1 MLLLALGRTYSFIV
15 TLVHQEKEVNVDAN
29 EAVVFPEDLNTLS
42 LDQLTELSS
51 RALAQFDSL
60 ASTAETDEQ
69 VGALEALAAG
79 IENVTAAINT
89 TKSIM
94 AANGQTVTAG
104 RKAPVPAE
112 DEVEDEEEPVAKKPP
127 LFEGRQVALSKVQE
141 NAPVIPQETKSDL
154 VITAAAPRYGLPTG
168 ARFDTLDTLVDAFQ
182 NHSKAQVVTA
192 GVPQFLTVGTV
203 QNDFEHVIDGQSTS
217 LRDFEYMAKQLR
229 SEDKAEA
236 LVAGGGWCS
245 PSEIRYD
252 FFNIACEDGMVDLP
266 TFGVKRG
273 GINHPVSPSL
283 ADVFTGS
290 FTNATNPWLW
300 TEADDIAAV
309 TGTVPSKPCVRVTCP
324 SFTEVRLECYGICLT
339 AGNLTDSAYPE
350 ATRNHLSLLM
360 SAHYHAMN
368 QRYIQR
374 MVALS
379 TAAIV
384 MPSGTG
390 GGSLA
395 ADLPDAVA
403 LAANDVRTRFG
414 LCEDDVLEVV
424 LPRWAKD
431 AIRGDLSRR
440 NGDQNYLT
448 MSDADINALFTVRR
462 TRVQW
467 VADWQVRGAGFPG
480 TATALTAWPV
490 TVDFLI
496 FPAGTFVRGNGM
508 SLDLGVVRDS
518 VLNADNDH
526 TAAWTEECHLI
537 ARYGHESRLYRVP
550 VWVGGQTGGTFSA
563 TAQRYAA

>member
-1 MLLLALGRTYSFIV
+1 M
-15 TLVHQEKEVNVDAN
+15 DAN
-29 EAVVFPEDLNTLS
+29 EAVVFPEDLTSLS

-51 RALAQFDSL
+51 RALAQFD
-60 ASTAETDEQ
+60 
-69 VGALEALAAG
+69 ALANDENIDDEGVAQLEELAAN

-89 TKSIM
+89 TKAVM
-94 AANGQTVTAG
+94 AANRNGVSAASDKVEAA
-104 RKAPVPAE
+104 RKATPPIPATEEDTEDDEHPTGKPKVSTKETQVPGR
-112 DEVEDEEEPVAKKPP
+112 
-127 LFEGRQVALSKVQE
+127 FEGKQVTLAQVQE
-141 NAPVIPQETKSDL
+141 HAPVIPDNDNKGEL

-168 ARFDTLDTLVDAFQ
+168 AKFDTLDSLVDAYQ
-182 NHSKAQVVTA
+182 NHAKAQVVTA
-192 GVPQFLTVGTV
+192 GVPQFLTVATV
-203 QNDFEHVIDGQSTS
+203 QNEFEHVIDGQGTS
-217 LRDFEYMAKQLR
+217 LREFEYMAKKLR
-229 SEDKAEA
+229 SADQQEA
-236 LVAGGGWCS
+236 LVAGGGWCA

-252 FFNIACEDGMVDLP
+252 FFNIACEDGMIDLP

-300 TEADDIAAV
+300 TEADDIATV
-309 TGTVPSKPCVRVTCP
+309 TGNVNKPCVRVTCP
-324 SFTEVRLECYGICLT
+324 SFTERRLECYGICLT

-368 QRYIQR
+368 QRYIQQ
-374 MVALS
+374 MVTLS
-379 TAAIV
+379 TAAIT

-390 GGSLA
+390 GGSIA

-403 LAANDVRTRFG
+403 LAANDIRTRYG
-414 LCEDDVLEVV
+414 MCEDDILEVV

-440 NGDQNYLT
+440 SGDQAYLT
-448 MSDADINALFTVRR
+448 MSDADINQLFTARR

-480 TATALTAWPV
+480 TATALTAWPL
-490 TVDFLI
+490 TVDFMI
-496 FPAGTFVRGNGM
+496 YPAGTFVRGNGM

-518 VLNADNDH
+518 VLNAENDH

-537 ARYGHESRLYRVP
+537 AKYGHESRIYRVP
-550 VWVGGQTGGTFSA
+550 VWVGGQTGGTF
-563 TAQRYAA
+563 TNRYAA

>member
-1 MLLLALGRTYSFIV
+1 M
-15 TLVHQEKEVNVDAN
+15 DAN

-51 RALAQFDSL
+51 RALAQFDTL
-60 ASTAETDEQ
+60 ANDDNIDDTG
-69 VGALEALAAG
+69 VVRLEELATN
-79 IENVTAAINT
+79 IEKVTAAINT
-89 TKSIM
+89 TKTIM
-94 AANGQTVTAG
+94 AANGQTVSAA
-104 RKAPVPAE
+104 RKAPVPPA
-112 DEVEDEEEPVAKKPP
+112 DEVEDEDEEKPATKKP

-141 NAPVIPQETKSDL
+141 NAPVIPEETKSDL

-168 ARFDTLDTLVDAFQ
+168 ARFETLENLVDAFQ

-192 GVPQFLTVGTV
+192 GVPQFLTVATV
-203 QNDFEHVIDGQSTS
+203 ANDFEHVIDGQSTS

-229 SEDKAEA
+229 SEDRQEA
-236 LVAGGGWCS
+236 LVAGGGWCA

-300 TEADDIAAV
+300 TEADDIATV
-309 TGTVPSKPCVRVTCP
+309 TGTPNKPCVRVTCP
-324 SFTEVRLECYGICLT
+324 SFTERRLECYGICLT

-368 QRYIQR
+368 QRYIQQ
-374 MVALS
+374 MVSLS

-384 MPSGTG
+384 FPTG
-390 GGSLA
+390 VGGSIA

-403 LAANDVRTRFG
+403 IAANDIRTRFG

-440 NGDQNYLT
+440 NGDSDFLT
-448 MSDADINALFTVRR
+448 MPDSEINALFTARR

-467 VADWQVRGAGFPG
+467 VADWQVRGAGFFG
-480 TATALTAWPV
+480 QATASALTAWPT
-490 TVDFLI
+490 TVDFMI

-518 VLNADNDH
+518 VLNAENDH

-537 ARYGHESRLYRVP
+537 AKYGHESRLYRVP
-550 VWVGGQTGGTFSA
+550 MVVGGQTGGTFTRSY
-563 TAQRYAA
+563 TA

>member
-1 MLLLALGRTYSFIV
+1 M
-15 TLVHQEKEVNVDAN
+15 DAN

-42 LDQLTELSS
+42 LDELTALSS
-51 RALAQFDSL
+51 RALAQFD
-60 ASTAETDEQ
+60 T
-69 VGALEALAAG
+69 LAADEKIDDEGVTKLTELATG
-79 IENVTAAINT
+79 IEQVTAAINNT
-89 TKSIM
+89 RAVM
-94 AANGQTVTAG
+94 AANTKNVTATAQERVEAA
-104 RKAPVPAE
+104 RKSMPPIPATDE
-112 DEVEDEEEPVAKKPP
+112 DTADDEHPTGKPKVSQKSTRP
-127 LFEGRQVALSKVQE
+127 FEGGSVALSKVQE
-141 NAPVIPQETKSDL
+141 NAPVIPENDKTDM

-168 ARFDTLDTLVDAFQ
+168 AKFDTLDSLVDAYQ
-182 NHSKAQVVTA
+182 NHAKAQVVTA
-192 GVPQFLTVGTV
+192 GVPQFLTVATI
-203 QNDFEHVIDGQSTS
+203 QNEFEHTIDGQGTS

-229 SEDKAEA
+229 SEDSVEA

-300 TEADDIAAV
+300 TEADDIATV
-309 TGTVPSKPCVRVTCP
+309 TGAVNKPCVRVTCP
-324 SFTEVRLECYGICLT
+324 TFTERRLECYGICLT

-368 QRYIQR
+368 QRYLQQ
-374 MVALS
+374 MVTLS

-384 MPSGTG
+384 MPTGSG
-390 GGSLA
+390 GGSIA

-403 LAANDVRTRFG
+403 IAANDIRTRFG

-440 NGDQNYLT
+440 SGDFGYMT
-448 MSDADINALFTVRR
+448 MSDADINALFTARR

-480 TATALTAWPV
+480 TATALTAWPL
-490 TVDFLI
+490 TVDFMVY
-496 FPAGTFVRGNGM
+496 PAGTFVRGNGM

-518 VLNADNDH
+518 VLNAENDH

-550 VWVGGQTGGTFSA
+550 VWVGGQTGATFNN
-563 TAQRYAA
+563 RYAA

>member
-1 MLLLALGRTYSFIV
+1 M
-15 TLVHQEKEVNVDAN
+15 DAN
-29 EAVVFPEDLNTLS
+29 EAVVFPEDLTSLS

-51 RALAQFDSL
+51 RALAQFD
-60 ASTAETDEQ
+60 
-69 VGALEALAAG
+69 ALAADENIDDAG
-79 IENVTAAINT
+79 VAKLEELAGDIEKVTAAINT
-89 TKSIM
+89 TKAVM
-94 AANGQTVTAG
+94 AANKNGVTAASEKVEAA
-104 RKAPVPAE
+104 RKAVAPPA
-112 DEVEDEEEPVAKKPP
+112 DDEEAEEGEEPPAAKKKFPAQ
-127 LFEGRQVALSKVQE
+127 FEGKQVTLAQVQE
-141 NAPVIPQETKSDL
+141 HAPVIPDTNTQGEL

-168 ARFDTLDTLVDAFQ
+168 AKFETLDSLVDAYQ
-182 NHSKAQVVTA
+182 NHAKAQVVTA
-192 GVPQFLTVGTV
+192 GVPQFLTVATV
-203 QNDFEHVIDGQSTS
+203 QNEFEHVIDGQGTS
-217 LRDFEYMAKQLR
+217 LREFEYMAKKLR
-229 SEDKAEA
+229 SGDRQEA
-236 LVAGGGWCS
+236 LVAGGGWCA

-300 TEADDIAAV
+300 TESDDINTV
-309 TGTVPSKPCVRVTCP
+309 TGAGTPNKPCVRVTCP
-324 SFTEVRLECYGICLT
+324 SFTERRLECYGICLT

-368 QRYIQR
+368 QRYIQQ
-374 MVALS
+374 MVSLS

-384 MPSGTG
+384 LPTGTG
-390 GGSLA
+390 GSIA

-403 LAANDVRTRFG
+403 LAANDIRTRFG
-414 LCEDDVLEVV
+414 MCEDDILEVI

-440 NGDQNYLT
+440 SGDEAYLN

-462 TRVQW
+462 VRVQW

-480 TATALTAWPV
+480 TGTPLQAWPL
-490 TVDFLI
+490 TVDFMI
-496 FPAGTFVRGNGM
+496 YPAGTFVRGNGM

-518 VLNADNDH
+518 VLNAENDH

-537 ARYGHESRLYRVP
+537 AKYGHESRLYRVP
-550 VWVGGQTGGTFSA
+550 VWAGGQTGGAFA
-563 TAQRYAA
+563 AGNRYAA